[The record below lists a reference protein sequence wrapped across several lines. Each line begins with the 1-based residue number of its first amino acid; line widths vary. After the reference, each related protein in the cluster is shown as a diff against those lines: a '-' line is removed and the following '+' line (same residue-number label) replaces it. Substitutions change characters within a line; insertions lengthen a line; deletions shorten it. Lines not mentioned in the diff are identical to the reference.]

1 MNLRRALLTLLLSSA
16 TCAAQDVTPVI
27 HVPNPPNML
36 AQQSKHYVVL
46 VSLDGFRYDYPREY
60 ATPHLTEMAR
70 DLGIEGRS
78 KMTRD
83 ELRDA
88 VAEASRTAPTGG
100 RKAS

>member
-1 MNLRRALLTLLLSSA
+1 
-16 TCAAQDVTPVI
+16 
-27 HVPNPPNML
+27 
-36 AQQSKHYVVL
+36 
-46 VSLDGFRYDYPREY
+46 
-60 ATPHLTEMAR
+60 MAR